1 MQGNVNWV
9 QWWAWWMFS
18 FTVVLALKV
27 KLLWFH
33 CTLYDSNKFWLITI
47 KCVGSFSSVS
57 PSRCSTLLL
66 LTCLGCSQPL
76 LWRWGRGWASRPRLS
91 PAPVNKF
98 QQSVKQ
104 WDTWPT
110 ELTGRYIS
118 LPDTSPWWCRQR
130 LPLRRRPPRQPVW
143 PSRPWTAAGG
153 PRRSALPPDGRS
165 GQRWVCTSA
174 HYRKKRSSCQMM

>member
-1 MQGNVNWV
+1 MSLVGVFFYWH
-9 QWWAWWMFS
+9 F
-18 FTVVLALKV
+18 KV

-33 CTLYDSNKFWLITI
+33 CTSLYDSNKFWLITI
-47 KCVGSFSSVS
+47 KCVGSFSSAS

-66 LTCLGCSQPL
+66 LTCLGCSRPL
-76 LWRWGRGWASRPRLS
+76 LWRWGRGWAGRLRLS
-91 PAPVNKF
+91 PTPVNRF

-104 WDTWPT
+104 RDAT
-110 ELTGRYIS
+110 LTYWIDQRIYF
-118 LPDTSPWWCRQR
+118 LPDTSPWWCHQR

-165 GQRWVCTSA
+165 GRRWVCTSA
-174 HYRKKRSSCQMM
+174 PYRKKRSSCQMM